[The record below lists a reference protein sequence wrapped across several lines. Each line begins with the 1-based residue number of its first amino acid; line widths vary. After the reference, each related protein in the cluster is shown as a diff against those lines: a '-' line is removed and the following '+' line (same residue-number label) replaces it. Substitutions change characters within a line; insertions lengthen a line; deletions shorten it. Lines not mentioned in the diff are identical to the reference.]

1 MHIWQHSA
9 FCRLCAGSQLFHSDK
24 DPYYAAHTP
33 AHTLE
38 IQISTQ
44 PCKSGTFF
52 THSCNRERR
61 DDTASSNMV
70 NTFAACRYNA
80 QAHVNRGVVLL
91 EAGSL
96 EEALQAFSDAAAIQP
111 LNVQALYNLG

>member
-1 MHIWQHSA
+1 VCP
-9 FCRLCAGSQLFHSDK
+9 FRLYRNVFQNH
-24 DPYYAAHTP
+24 
-33 AHTLE
+33 HTLV
-38 IQISTQ
+38 QLQ
-44 PCKSGTFF
+44 G
-52 THSCNRERR
+52 
-61 DDTASSNMV
+61 ASSV
-70 NTFAACRYNA
+70 CCPAALVMLCCCFRYNA

>member
-1 MHIWQHSA
+1 M
-9 FCRLCAGSQLFHSDK
+9 
-24 DPYYAAHTP
+24 
-33 AHTLE
+33 HTLSSVWTF
-38 IQISTQ
+38 QLPATQ
-44 PCKSGTFF
+44 QHTLAKKQ
-52 THSCNRERR
+52 CNYRMRLLP
-61 DDTASSNMV
+61 DQQLLWWCCCPV
-70 NTFAACRYNA
+70 RYNA

>member
-1 MHIWQHSA
+1 
-9 FCRLCAGSQLFHSDK
+9 
-24 DPYYAAHTP
+24 
-33 AHTLE
+33 
-38 IQISTQ
+38 
-44 PCKSGTFF
+44 
-52 THSCNRERR
+52 
-61 DDTASSNMV
+61 MV

>member
-1 MHIWQHSA
+1 MRSLWLANLTHLPNCSNCNSPAIKRQRLASA
-9 FCRLCAGSQLFHSDK
+9 ILLLSLR
-24 DPYYAAHTP
+24 
-33 AHTLE
+33 
-38 IQISTQ
+38 
-44 PCKSGTFF
+44 PCKPCACT
-52 THSCNRERR
+52 
-61 DDTASSNMV
+61 
-70 NTFAACRYNA
+70 ACRYNA

>member
-1 MHIWQHSA
+1 MPDEAQLQHQHHCKPHTHTCTLLSNPNGDWW
-9 FCRLCAGSQLFHSDK
+9 CD
-24 DPYYAAHTP
+24 AAD
-33 AHTLE
+33 
-38 IQISTQ
+38 S
-44 PCKSGTFF
+44 
-52 THSCNRERR
+52 
-61 DDTASSNMV
+61 
-70 NTFAACRYNA
+70 CRYNA